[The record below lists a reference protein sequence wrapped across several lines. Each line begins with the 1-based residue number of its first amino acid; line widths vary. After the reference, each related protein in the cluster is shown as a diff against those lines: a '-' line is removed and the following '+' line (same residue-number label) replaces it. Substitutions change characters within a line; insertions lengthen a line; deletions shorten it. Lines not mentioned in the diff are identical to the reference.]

1 MTLIQNCRQVRQGVR
16 VSTIATLCLAL
27 APAASSA
34 ACNPAHGFLIAERSI
49 QHSKTVEIVAQE
61 NLSTDGGVW
70 LIQFNKGKVVAIVRI
85 DFGESRNS
93 TTTFQKI
100 SGGLAIKV
108 LVESND
114 KTFKPTEDVF
124 LQCGDVTYFGFP
136 INYLK
141 LLTSVEKFDPN
152 KTLDD
157 LVGTSNELLRA
168 KEIQSY
174 VKAMQ
179 IQ

>member
-1 MTLIQNCRQVRQGVR
+1 MMWILNRRQFRQGLR
-16 VSTIATLCLAL
+16 AGAITTLWLAL
-27 APAASSA
+27 GSAASSA
-34 ACNPAHGFLIAERSI
+34 ACNPAHGFLIAEQSV
-49 QHSKTVEIVAQE
+49 QHSKTIEIAAKE
-61 NLSTDGGVW
+61 SFSTDGGVW
-70 LIQFNKGKVVAIVRI
+70 LVQFYKDKVVAIVRI

-93 TTTFQKI
+93 TTTYQKI

-141 LLTSVEKFDPN
+141 LLKSVETFDPN
-152 KTLDD
+152 KTRDD

-168 KEIQSY
+168 KEIESY
-174 VKAMQ
+174 VAAMQ
-179 IQ
+179 VQ

>member
-1 MTLIQNCRQVRQGVR
+1 MTWILNRRQVRQGFR
-16 VSTIATLCLAL
+16 VGAITTLSLAL
-27 APAASSA
+27 GPAASSD
-34 ACNPAHGFLIAERSI
+34 ACKPAHGFLIAERSI
-49 QHSKTVEIVAQE
+49 QHSKTLEIVAE
-61 NLSTDGGVW
+61 ERLSTDGGVW

-85 DFGESRNS
+85 DFGESKNS
-93 TTTFQKI
+93 TTTYQKI

-108 LVESND
+108 RVESND

-136 INYLK
+136 INYSK
-141 LLTSVEKFDPN
+141 LPTSVEKFDPN
-152 KTLDD
+152 KTLDE
-157 LVGTSNELLRA
+157 LVDTSNELLRA

-179 IQ
+179 MQ